1 MNTTDAMDRLAS
13 ADPFPDGLPTPPFEP
28 VLRRLDEQE
37 PSATAARRAARGFS
51 SRRWEPGWVLPAISL
66 LVVGVVLAAVALLVH
81 RGAQSPPAAGRAR
94 SQSLL
99 SQFGILRRP
108 QTPRDSRLPRIVK
121 NMLGVA
127 PQRHDLLPSLTRVV
141 GEFPSRGEGRVLF
154 VVIAHG
160 ARPSHPREIW
170 LMMVTSAP
178 DGAGGGGASPFT
190 PGELF
195 PQIGDGYASELV
207 PDAVTRV
214 KWVFGGRTVYPAIR
228 DNVAVAPASVPRGT
242 GPGLKSVTW
251 YDAGGRVV
259 AYEDAATF
267 QKRQAASEQRSIDR
281 EINPVL
287 LRRFPVLNR
296 PHTTAD
302 RLPSALQTITR
313 RDRSLA
319 PWLSQRV
326 DIPGSRLVDWI
337 VPGRDGYCRFDAER
351 LPGGRT
357 RHASAQ
363 RTLRLGLKPDHKG
376 DRTHHQRRVACPG
389 SEPKQRTNAGD
400 RVLAHNRHIGHG
412 RPLRRP
418 QCPSPDYRRHD
429 RRPCF
434 PWRPDL
440 SPHPRPTTPR
450 TKDPNANALKPR
462 AWNSPPVL
470 DVYPSRVVPS
480 TLLEARLGA
489 FGRLRMQCWTAAL
502 AELVDLRRS
511 PRTGVSCLPTQLRL
525 RDPEA
530 SLPRRALR
538 CSRPRRDKSEIGVTA
553 GRAAG

>member
-1 MNTTDAMDRLAS
+1 MNTADAMDRLAG

-37 PSATAARRAARGFS
+37 PSATAPPRAARGFS
-51 SRRWEPGWVLPAISL
+51 SRRWEPGWVLPAMSL

-81 RGAQSPPAAGRAR
+81 RGAQSPPATGPAR

-108 QTPRDSRLPRIVK
+108 QTPRDRRLPRIVK

-154 VVIAHG
+154 VAVAHG
-160 ARPSHPREIW
+160 ARPAHPREVW
-170 LMMVTSAP
+170 LMMVTSAS
-178 DGAGGGGASPFT
+178 DGAGGAGASPFT

-251 YDAGGRVV
+251 YDAGGRVL

-326 DIPGSRLVDWI
+326 EIPGSRLVDWI

-351 LPGGRT
+351 FPGGRT
-357 RHASAQ
+357 VTPALSEHCVSASNLITKAIALTTSGGALAPGAN
-363 RTLRLGLKPDHKG
+363 RSSGNMLATAFLPTIVTSVTVVHSDRSSVPVPITDGMIAAPVSPG
-376 DRTHHQRRVACPG
+376 DRIYLLIKG
-389 SEPKQRTNAGD
+389 
-400 RVLAHNRHIGHG
+400 
-412 RPLRRP
+412 
-418 QCPSPDYRRHD
+418 RRH
-429 RRPCF
+429 
-434 PWRPDL
+434 L
-440 SPHPRPTTPR
+440 
-450 TKDPNANALKPR
+450 
-462 AWNSPPVL
+462 
-470 DVYPSRVVPS
+470 
-480 TLLEARLGA
+480 
-489 FGRLRMQCWTAAL
+489 
-502 AELVDLRRS
+502 
-511 PRTGVSCLPTQLRL
+511 
-525 RDPEA
+525 
-530 SLPRRALR
+530 ALR
-538 CSRPRRDKSEIGVTA
+538 IRTPTP
-553 GRAAG
+553 